1 MGALRVLVIGGTGF
15 IGRTIVET
23 LLGRGH
29 EPTLFNRGRNAVF
42 PGVEQRLG
50 DREAGDYASLRTG
63 EWDAVVDVIGYLPAE
78 VRPTMDVL
86 GDGDRVGRYLF
97 ISSHAVFDGAGP
109 GLRPAIPDARPP
121 LTNATYGPS
130 KVACEQDIVA
140 RFGERATI
148 VRPVKVAGPHDS
160 QDGLTYWVRRAAR
173 GGRVALPADPAQ
185 PVQLVD
191 ARDLARLVVDLLA
204 AGRGGA
210 FTAAGP
216 TQSFAELIATCAAVA
231 GTEVTVTPVPARR
244 FPLVKPPE
252 LWETQR
258 RRAAPEMTVTPL
270 PVTVR
275 DVLEWDR
282 SRGEPPMEGG
292 FTEAEEQ
299 AAVRLVSR

>member
-1 MGALRVLVIGGTGF
+1 MDALRVLVIGGTGF
-15 IGRTIVET
+15 VGRTIVAT
-23 LLGRGH
+23 LLDRGH
-29 EPTLFNRGRNAVF
+29 RPTLFNRGRNAIF

-78 VRPTMDVL
+78 VGSTMDVL
-86 GDGDRVGRYLF
+86 GDRVGRYLF

-109 GLRPAIPDARPP
+109 GLRPALPDARQP
-121 LTNATYGPS
+121 LTNDTYGPS
-130 KVACEQDIVA
+130 KVACEQDVA
-140 RFGERATI
+140 ERYGERATI

-173 GGRVALPADPAQ
+173 GGRVALPGDPAQ

-191 ARDLARLVVDLLA
+191 ARDLAGLVVDLLS

-216 TQSFAELIATCAAVA
+216 SQSFAELIATCAAVA
-231 GTEVTVTPVPARR
+231 GTEVTVTPVPPRR
-244 FPLVKPPE
+244 FPLVKEPP

-258 RRAAPEMTVTPL
+258 RRPPPEMTVTPL

-275 DVLEWDR
+275 DVLAWDR
-282 SRGEPPMEGG
+282 SLGEPPLEGG

-299 AAVRLVSR
+299 AALAEAG